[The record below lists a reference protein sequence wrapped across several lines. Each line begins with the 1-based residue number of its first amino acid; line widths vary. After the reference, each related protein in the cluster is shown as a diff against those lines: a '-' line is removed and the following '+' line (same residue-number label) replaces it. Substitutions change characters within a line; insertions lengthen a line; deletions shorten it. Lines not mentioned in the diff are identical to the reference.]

1 MSHKVNPKT
10 VELLNYRIQQEEF
23 SSRMYYQMYLW
34 LDNAGYMNS
43 SKVWQRYAEEEYK
56 HKTWAEEWLLS
67 FGVMPCLCPLESPI
81 ETYASLAD
89 IIEAT
94 YLHEEDVTK
103 QCNDLYAYACENE
116 TSLIPLALKYV
127 SEQVEEM
134 NKVIT
139 LKDVLNSFGT
149 DKMSLFLL
157 DINIEKYT

>member
-34 LDNAGYMNS
+34 LDNVGYMNS
-43 SKVWQRYAEEEYK
+43 SKVWKRYAEEEYK

-67 FGVMPCLCPLESPI
+67 FGVMPCLCPLESPP
-81 ETYASLAD
+81 ETYTSLVD

-103 QCNDLYAYACENE
+103 QCNDLYAYA
-116 TSLIPLALKYV
+116 
-127 SEQVEEM
+127 
-134 NKVIT
+134 
-139 LKDVLNSFGT
+139 
-149 DKMSLFLL
+149 
-157 DINIEKYT
+157 